1 MDSNKVSKFVTK
13 NAPRLVMKGP
23 RGEKPVANFDELEL
37 EQPVFEHR
45 QQIPPCGD
53 DETLEVCEPYR
64 SAASEREGV
73 AKNWR
78 DTEEMSAKILGG
90 CDVPVCGCQRRNQVK
105 VCDFPCLLLVNTDG
119 KPGASHT
126 PAVVRSARSRVL
138 PVLPLLHVFVGVRL
152 LSINT

>member
-1 MDSNKVSKFVTK
+1 MDSSKVTKFVTK

-37 EQPVFEHR
+37 EQPVFEH
-45 QQIPPCGD
+45 QHIPPCAD

-90 CDVPVCGCQRRNQVK
+90 CDDPVCGCQRRDQVK
-105 VCDFPCLLLVNTDG
+105 VCDI
-119 KPGASHT
+119 
-126 PAVVRSARSRVL
+126 PATLAGEYS
-138 PVLPLLHVFVGVRL
+138 G
-152 LSINT
+152 

>member
-1 MDSNKVSKFVTK
+1 MARRHGRRKRGYQTEVAVLGFGGYGGHKSQIMDSKKVSKFVTK

-23 RGEKPVANFDELEL
+23 RGEKPVFDEMEF
-37 EQPVFEHR
+37 EQPVFEH

-90 CDVPVCGCQRRNQVK
+90 CDVPVCGCQRRDQVK
-105 VCDFPCLLLVNTDG
+105 VCDFPYLLLG
-119 KPGASHT
+119 EY
-126 PAVVRSARSRVL
+126 
-138 PVLPLLHVFVGVRL
+138 
-152 LSINT
+152 

>member
-23 RGEKPVANFDELEL
+23 RGDKPVFDELEL
-37 EQPVFEHR
+37 EQPVFEHH
-45 QQIPPCGD
+45 QQITLCGD

-78 DTEEMSAKILGG
+78 DTEDMSAKILGG
-90 CDVPVCGCQRRNQVK
+90 CDVTVCGCQRRDQVK
-105 VCDFPCLLLVNTDG
+105 VCDFPATVSLAG
-119 KPGASHT
+119 EYSG
-126 PAVVRSARSRVL
+126 
-138 PVLPLLHVFVGVRL
+138 
-152 LSINT
+152 